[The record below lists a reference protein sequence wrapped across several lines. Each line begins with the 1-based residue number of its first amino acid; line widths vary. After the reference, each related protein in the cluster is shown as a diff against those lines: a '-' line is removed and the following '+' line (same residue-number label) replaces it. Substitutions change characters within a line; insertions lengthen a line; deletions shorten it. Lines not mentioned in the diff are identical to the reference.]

1 MFTPNTK
8 LINDK
13 LFSYSVFFFV
23 IACYSVLFFLST
35 KFIINDWTWSQ
46 AHTNYSHGYVK
57 RGLFGTLILFFENN
71 FDINTVKS
79 FTNFF
84 IVLKLSNIL
93 LFFLLISQYY
103 KVKLLFLFIALNPLL
118 IMFAFND
125 LGGYQRFDDLSIFLI
140 LTHSLLLRIFSKDII
155 SEKVY
160 TKILYLLIFP
170 LLCFSMLIH
179 EIVVWSLPFHFFL
192 TYNVFKK
199 FFNNGFFSYVV
210 LFILTLFI
218 FLYPVSDTTFS
229 NMLKGLAEKNLS
241 HEPFK
246 FSAQTKNN
254 IAIIREQ
261 IGINLLTRYNF
272 IVNIFFLFMAT
283 IPFYYLFKKFE
294 KKNEVFGEKIRN
306 SIFILS
312 TLPYL
317 SFFIIGDTGRWLSLI
332 AFTSLGIIGQYRF
345 ELNINKESTKKK
357 FQIPLTILVI
367 IFCFFIQVPHLI
379 KHVTIYGGIFQKAL
393 DGYNVFI
400 LKNNE
405 DFYNLNKRFKNH

>member
-1 MFTPNTK
+1 MFILKTK

-13 LFSYSVFFFV
+13 LFSYSLFIFV
-23 IACYSVLFFLST
+23 VSCYLVLFYLST

-46 AHTNYSHGYVK
+46 AHTNYSYGYVK

-71 FDINTVKS
+71 FNINTVKS

-84 IVLKLSNIL
+84 ILLKLSNIF
-93 LFFLLISQYY
+93 LFFLLINQYF
-103 KVKLLFLFIALNPLL
+103 KNKLLFLFLALNPLL

-125 LGGYQRFDDLSIFLI
+125 LGGYQRFDDLSVFLI
-140 LTHSLLLRIFSKDII
+140 LTHSLILRSFNKNII
-155 SEKVY
+155 SEKYY
-160 TKILYLLIFP
+160 TKFLYLFIFP
-170 LLCFSMLIH
+170 FLCFAMLIH

-192 TYNVFKK
+192 TYNVYKK
-199 FFNNGFFSYVV
+199 LFNYGFFSYII
-210 LFILTLFI
+210 LLTLTLFI
-218 FLYPVSDTTFS
+218 FLYPVSDATFN

-254 IAIIREQ
+254 IVIIKEQ
-261 IGINLLTRYNF
+261 IGINLLTSYNF

-283 IPFYYLFKKFE
+283 FPFYYLFKRFE

-306 SIFILS
+306 SVFILS

-317 SFFIIGDTGRWLSLI
+317 SFFVIGDTGRWLSLI
-332 AFTSLGIIGQYRF
+332 AFTSLGIIGQYKF
-345 ELNINKESTKKK
+345 ELSVNKENTKKF
-357 FQIPLTILVI
+357 FQIPILVLVL

-405 DFYNLNKRFKNH
+405 DFYNLNMRFKNH

>member
-1 MFTPNTK
+1 MIGHGLK
-8 LINDK
+8 LIQ
-13 LFSYSVFFFV
+13 
-23 IACYSVLFFLST
+23 
-35 KFIINDWTWSQ
+35 II
-46 AHTNYSHGYVK
+46 HGYVK

-192 TYNVFKK
+192 TYNVFK
-199 FFNNGFFSYVV
+199 N
-210 LFILTLFI
+210 
-218 FLYPVSDTTFS
+218 FLIMVSFH
-229 NMLKGLAEKNLS
+229 MLYLY
-241 HEPFK
+241 
-246 FSAQTKNN
+246 
-254 IAIIREQ
+254 I
-261 IGINLLTRYNF
+261 NF
-272 IVNIFFLFMAT
+272 IH
-283 IPFYYLFKKFE
+283 
-294 KKNEVFGEKIRN
+294 
-306 SIFILS
+306 IFISCLRH
-312 TLPYL
+312 Y
-317 SFFIIGDTGRWLSLI
+317 F
-332 AFTSLGIIGQYRF
+332 
-345 ELNINKESTKKK
+345 
-357 FQIPLTILVI
+357 
-367 IFCFFIQVPHLI
+367 
-379 KHVTIYGGIFQKAL
+379 
-393 DGYNVFI
+393 
-400 LKNNE
+400 
-405 DFYNLNKRFKNH
+405 